1 MEGSVPM
8 EELIQLKEKLDEE
21 RPVRWIDFPD
31 IGLYKDQVVSYMY
44 RQLIHFEEE
53 GHLTSA
59 MINNYIKGRLL
70 PRAEGKKYNRE
81 HLAGLTEICVLKQI
95 LSVENA
101 GFLLHQE
108 LQGDNQ
114 ETFYEKFCNILD
126 QALTETSA
134 QIHTDWDAG
143 SLSDIVLRLA
153 VSSYCQKLVCE
164 RLLEIIRNREEGK
177 GPEDPKEANRKRGK
191 KREKEQEKKQDDN
204 EIRKQDDNGIRKQDD
219 NEIRKQDDN
228 EIREK

>member
-1 MEGSVPM
+1 LRNYIGNDKVIRESVINEEGSVPM
-8 EELIQLKEKLDEE
+8 EELMQLKEKLDGE
-21 RPVRWIDFPD
+21 RPVSWTDFPD

-70 PRAEGKKYNRE
+70 PRTEGKKYNRE

-95 LSVENA
+95 LSVENT

-114 ETFYEKFCNILD
+114 EDFYEKFCNILD

-134 QIHTDWDAG
+134 QIHTDWDVG
-143 SLSDIVLRLA
+143 SLSDIALRLA

-164 RLLEIIRNREEGK
+164 RLLEMIRNREENEGS
-177 GPEDPKEANRKRGK
+177 KETSKKRGK
-191 KREKEQEKKQDDN
+191 KQEKEQEKKRDDN
-204 EIRKQDDNGIRKQDD
+204 EIRKK
-219 NEIRKQDDN
+219 
-228 EIREK
+228 

>member
-1 MEGSVPM
+1 MGNDKVVRDKEEGSVPV

-21 RPVRWIDFPD
+21 RLVRWIDFPD

-70 PRAEGKKYNRE
+70 PRAKGKKYTRE
-81 HLAGLTEICVLKQI
+81 HLAGLTEICILKQI
-95 LSVENA
+95 LSVENT

-114 ETFYEKFCNILD
+114 EAFYEKFCNILD
-126 QALTETSA
+126 QALTETST

-143 SLSDIVLRLA
+143 SLSDIALRLA

-164 RLLEIIRNREEGK
+164 RLLEIIRNRKEED
-177 GPEDPKEANRKRGK
+177 GPEGSGETNPKRGK
-191 KREKEQEKKQDDN
+191 KQEKEQEKKRDDN
-204 EIRKQDDNGIRKQDD
+204 EIRKK
-219 NEIRKQDDN
+219 
-228 EIREK
+228 